1 MTEALLL
8 SLGKWVSMNWTRE
21 LELELE
27 LQTQLVSATELEAS
41 LVQTG
46 NPTHLD
52 TEVVCVLEG
61 QEKLDVI
68 VLPKCP
74 LFG

>member
-21 LELELE
+21 LE
-27 LQTQLVSATELEAS
+27 AS
-41 LVQTG
+41 PVQTG
-46 NPTHLD
+46 NPVHLD
-52 TEVVCVLEG
+52 TEVVCVWEG
-61 QEKLDVI
+61 QEKLDLI

-74 LFG
+74 LLG